1 MESGNCMS
9 ITISG
14 SLLIDCAIREPATSL
29 ESMVPVMSNGD
40 LIPCA

>member
-14 SLLIDCAIREPATSL
+14 SLFIDCAIRVPATSF
-29 ESMVPVMSNGD
+29 ESIAGVMSNGD
-40 LIPCA
+40 LIPCV